1 MFVVIPL
8 LSFYFIF
15 LIFYKRLNKLGS
27 LPCWRS
33 AFLSASIVWAVILTA
48 ITEFLSVLSLITFNW
63 VLTSWGLVCTA
74 SALIYLVL
82 GRRQK
87 PIVQTT
93 TIKLPRFEL
102 LLLLSISAIVI
113 MVGLTALWAPPN
125 NWDSMT
131 YHMSRVVHWIQNK
144 SVANYPTNI
153 LRQLKYTPGAEFI
166 IMHFQIL
173 SGGDRFANLVQWFSM
188 LGSIIG
194 VSLIAKQLRAG
205 IRGQV
210 FSAVICATIP
220 MGILQGSSTQTD
232 YVVTFWMVCF
242 IYYILLILKEGI
254 KYSLLLKVGAS
265 LGLAMLTKGTA
276 YIYAFPFL
284 VWFIFS
290 GFKRLRWNLWE
301 PVLII
306 AIIALFINFG
316 YYARNFD
323 LYGHPFV
330 PLIHTTDSMTVPLL
344 ISNIVRNIGLH
355 LGTSVKL
362 INLATFKV
370 IKLIHAILGI
380 AINDP
385 RITFGAR
392 NFFIPFSFH
401 EDSTANFVH
410 LVLIIVSVT
419 IFFIAS
425 RIRKHRDLI
434 YYLTALVGGFFIL
447 CYFIKWSP
455 WNSRYHLSLFV
466 LFCPFIAMVLSRISN
481 HKITNFIGVF
491 LILSSFPWI
500 FFNDSRPLI
509 KNFRASKI
517 ENIFN
522 TSRIE
527 QYFRNWRGF
536 KDPYMGA
543 VQFIK
548 SKGCSDVGIILDEND
563 WEYPFFVLLQKN
575 NTRVFRIEHVNVNNI
590 SAIKYSIYPFNDFNP
605 CAIISIKSGHE
616 NKIVNKDTV
625 YVKEW
630 SSGPVVRPGTV
641 VRSRPVRV
649 FIKR

>member
-15 LIFYKRLNKLGS
+15 LIFYKRLNRLS
-27 LPCWRS
+27 NLPCWRS

-48 ITEFLSVLSLITFNW
+48 ITELLSVLSLITFNW
-63 VLTSWGLVCTA
+63 VLTSWGLVCIA
-74 SALIYLVL
+74 SALIYLML
-82 GRRQK
+82 GKRQK
-87 PIVQTT
+87 SIV
-93 TIKLPRFEL
+93 RFEFSKIPRSETL
-102 LLLLSISAIVI
+102 LLFSIAFIVI
-113 MVGLTALWAPPN
+113 TVGLIALTAPPN

-131 YHMSRVVHWIQNK
+131 YHMSRVAHWIQNK

-173 SGGDRFANLVQWFSM
+173 SGGDRFANLVQWFCM

-220 MGILQGSSTQTD
+220 MGILQSSSTQND
-232 YVVTFWMVCF
+232 YVVSFWMVCF
-242 IYYILLILKEGI
+242 VYYILLILKEGMNR
-254 KYSLLLKVGAS
+254 SLLLKVGAS
-265 LGLAMLTKGTA
+265 LGLAILTKGTA

-284 VWFIFS
+284 VWFVFS
-290 GFKRLRWNLWE
+290 GFKRLRWNLWK

-306 AIIALFINFG
+306 IIVVLFMNLGYYTRNFG
-316 YYARNFD
+316 
-323 LYGHPFV
+323 LYGHPHAKLYYLTNGV
-330 PLIHTTDSMTVPLL
+330 TLPLF

-355 LGTSVKL
+355 LGTPSKL
-362 INLATFKV
+362 VNHVMYGI
-370 IKLIHAILGI
+370 IRLIHRILGV
-380 AINDP
+380 ATNDP
-385 RITFGAR
+385 RTTMYSD
-392 NFFIPFSFH
+392 FFINFSLH
-401 EDSTANFVH
+401 EDSTGNFVH
-410 LVLIIVSVT
+410 LILIIVSVA

-425 RIRKHRDLI
+425 QKRKQRDLI
-434 YYLTALVGGFFIL
+434 YYLSALTSAFLLL
-447 CYFIKWSP
+447 CFVVKWQP
-455 WNSRYHLSLFV
+455 WGSRFHLPVFV
-466 LFCPFIAMVLSRISN
+466 LFSPVIAIVLSRISN
-481 HKITNFIGVF
+481 QEIANFIGVF
-491 LILSSFPWI
+491 LILSSFPWV
-500 FFNDSRPLI
+500 FFNYSRPLI
-509 KNFRASKI
+509 KDFRTSKI

-536 KDPYMGA
+536 KDPYMEA

-548 SKGCSDVGIILDEND
+548 SKGCSDVGIILDEDD

-605 CAIISIKSGHE
+605 CAIISLKSGQE

-630 SSGPVVRPGTV
+630 SSGPVVRPGSV
-641 VRSRPVRV
+641 VPSRPVRV
-649 FIKR
+649 FIRR

>member
-15 LIFYKRLNKLGS
+15 LIFYKRLNRLSS

-48 ITEFLSVLSLITFNW
+48 ITELLSVLSLITFNW
-63 VLTSWGLVCTA
+63 VLTSWGLVCIA
-74 SALIYLVL
+74 SALIYLML
-82 GRRQK
+82 GKRQK
-87 PIVQTT
+87 PIV
-93 TIKLPRFEL
+93 RFEFSKIPRSETL
-102 LLLLSISAIVI
+102 LLFSIAFIVI
-113 MVGLTALWAPPN
+113 TVGLIALTAPPN

-131 YHMSRVVHWIQNK
+131 YHMSRVAHWIQNE

-173 SGGDRFANLVQWFSM
+173 SGGDRFANLVQWFCM

-205 IRGQV
+205 IRGQI
-210 FSAVICATIP
+210 FSAVVCATIP
-220 MGILQGSSTQTD
+220 MGILQGSSTQND
-232 YVVTFWMVCF
+232 YVVSFWMVCF
-242 IYYILLILKEGI
+242 VYYILLILKEGMNR
-254 KYSLLLKVGAS
+254 SLLLKVGAS
-265 LGLAMLTKGTA
+265 LGLAILTKGTA
-276 YIYAFPFL
+276 YIYTFPFL
-284 VWFIFS
+284 VWFVFS
-290 GFKRLRWNLWE
+290 GFKRLRWNLWK

-330 PLIHTTDSMTVPLL
+330 PLIYTTDSMTVPLL

-410 LVLIIVSVT
+410 LVLIVVSVT
-419 IFFIAS
+419 IFFYSKPNKKAS
-425 RIRKHRDLI
+425 RS
-434 YYLTALVGGFFIL
+434 Y
-447 CYFIKWSP
+447 
-455 WNSRYHLSLFV
+455 
-466 LFCPFIAMVLSRISN
+466 
-481 HKITNFIGVF
+481 
-491 LILSSFPWI
+491 ILS
-500 FFNDSRPLI
+500 
-509 KNFRASKI
+509 
-517 ENIFN
+517 
-522 TSRIE
+522 T
-527 QYFRNWRGF
+527 
-536 KDPYMGA
+536 
-543 VQFIK
+543 
-548 SKGCSDVGIILDEND
+548 C
-563 WEYPFFVLLQKN
+563 
-575 NTRVFRIEHVNVNNI
+575 
-590 SAIKYSIYPFNDFNP
+590 
-605 CAIISIKSGHE
+605 
-616 NKIVNKDTV
+616 
-625 YVKEW
+625 
-630 SSGPVVRPGTV
+630 
-641 VRSRPVRV
+641 
-649 FIKR
+649 KRRF